1 MLQVCLLKPDMIY
14 PAARFLMRELLQQ
27 LLCCAGKSRCLLP
40 RARLKISHTVDCLN
54 TGIAFLPV
62 QVPEIACAATPLQGS
77 NELTALPFRCCHRN
91 DPKRPLQWYELEAL
105 SQHGCIRQQFLLR
118 SSGVEIPESKVRR
131 CTALTLRSESTAL
144 LPHRAPVNR
153 CDVLQTDAAGVAAS
167 VPGCSY
173 WTACT
178 HLSATI
184 SFLFLGVAWC
194 TFGLTDCVCNCM
206 IECHYLT
213 QTFELLVPISWCFHR
228 FVNDSAMLAFN
239 CAC

>member
-1 MLQVCLLKPDMIY
+1 MIY

-131 CTALTLRSESTAL
+131 CTADFSGQSQRHCSHTVHLSTDATFCKPMQPAL
-144 LPHRAPVNR
+144 LPVFRAAVIGLPVR
-153 CDVLQTDAAGVAAS
+153 TCQLQF
-167 VPGCSY
+167 
-173 WTACT
+173 
-178 HLSATI
+178 H
-184 SFLFLGVAWC
+184 F
-194 TFGLTDCVCNCM
+194 
-206 IECHYLT
+206 
-213 QTFELLVPISWCFHR
+213 CFWG
-228 FVNDSAMLAFN
+228 
-239 CAC
+239 